1 MPFSAQDIL
10 DAGKVGLDFFMAANP
25 VDQVFLERP
34 LLKALQGKKK
44 TAPGAKQFIVE
55 QLRKSYQSNFQWF
68 NGSSIVT
75 YNRRQT
81 IEQANYAWRSCHD
94 GFALDEDRLA
104 QNGIIVYDDANDIT
118 AGSSASTSDYGK
130 SATMAE
136 KIQLTN
142 LIEEQ
147 AESLKLG
154 FQEQFSYQLHVDG
167 TQSTDAVAGLD
178 ALVSLTP
185 TSGTVGGIDRSLAAN
200 AYWRN
205 NVSTGLTT
213 TTSTGT
219 ILNQMEVMFRQ
230 CMRNGGRPDLIIAGS
245 TFIDGYRNFVLLTFG
260 RMDFGPSNTKRV
272 EGGTSA
278 LTFQGV
284 DVQWS
289 PEFQQLDT
297 LFGPATVWE
306 KRCYFLNSDYIRLR
320 PLQGHD
326 MISRKPP
333 RAYDRYE
340 YYWGITW
347 RGAMTLTRSN
357 ACAVLS
363 LA

>member
-1 MPFSAQDIL
+1 MPFSAQDIT
-10 DAGKVGLDFFMAANP
+10 DAGKIGLDFYLADNP
-25 VDQVFLERP
+25 VDQVKLERP

-44 TAPGAKQFIVE
+44 SAPGAKQYVVE
-55 QLRKSYQSNFQWF
+55 QLRARYSSNFQWF

-81 IEQANYAWRSCHD
+81 VEQANYAWRSCHD

-104 QNGIIVYDDANDIT
+104 QNGITVTDDK
-118 AGSSASTSDYGK
+118 GPSKASD
-130 SATMAE
+130 AE
-136 KIQLTN
+136 KVMLTN

-147 AESLKLG
+147 AEVLRLG
-154 FQEQFSYQLHVDG
+154 FQEQFSYQLHLDG
-167 TQSTDAVAGLD
+167 TQSTDAIAGLD
-178 ALVSLTP
+178 SLVSLTP
-185 TSGTVGGIDRSLAAN
+185 TTGTVGGIDRSSSSN

-219 ILNQMEVMFRQ
+219 ILNQMEVQYRQ
-230 CMRNGGRPDLIIAGS
+230 CARNGGRPDLLIAGS
-245 TFIDGYRNFVLLTFG
+245 TYIDGYRQFVLNTFG

-272 EGGTSA
+272 EGGTA
-278 LTFQGV
+278 VLTFQGTEL
-284 DVQWS
+284 QWS
-289 PEFQQLDT
+289 PEFQELDAR
-297 LFGPATVWE
+297 FGPATPWE
-306 KRCYFLNSDYIRLR
+306 KRCYMLNTGSITLR

-340 YYWGITW
+340 YYWGLTW
-347 RGAMTLTRSN
+347 RGALTMNRSN
-357 ACAVLS
+357 ANAVLA

>member
-1 MPFSAQDIL
+1 MPFSAQDIQ
-10 DAGKVGLDFFMAANP
+10 DAGKIGLDFYLADKP
-25 VDQVFLERP
+25 VDQIALERP

-44 TAPGAKQFIVE
+44 SAPGAKQYVVE
-55 QLRKSYQSNFQWF
+55 QLRARYSSNFQWF

-81 IEQANYAWRSCHD
+81 VEQANFAWRSCHD

-104 QNGIIVYDDANDIT
+104 QNGIIVTDDRGPT
-118 AGSSASTSDYGK
+118 KASDSERV
-130 SATMAE
+130 M
-136 KIQLTN
+136 LTN

-147 AESLKLG
+147 AEVLRLG
-154 FQEQFSYQLHVDG
+154 FQEQFSYQLHLDG
-167 TQSTDAVAGLD
+167 TQSTDAIAGLD
-178 ALVSLTP
+178 SLVSLAP
-185 TSGTVGGIDRSLAAN
+185 TSGTVGGIDRSASAN

-219 ILNQMEVMFRQ
+219 ILNQMEVQFRQ
-230 CMRNGGRPDLIIAGS
+230 CARNGGRPDLIVAGS
-245 TFIDGYRNFVLLTFG
+245 TFIDGYRQFVLNTFG

-272 EGGTSA
+272 EGGTSV

-284 DVQWS
+284 EVQWS
-289 PEFQQLDT
+289 PEFQELDSRYA
-297 LFGPATVWE
+297 PATLWE
-306 KRCYFLNSDYIRLR
+306 KRCYFLNTQTITLR

-340 YYWGITW
+340 YYWGLTW
-347 RGAMTLTRSN
+347 RGALTMNRSN
-357 ACAVLS
+357 ANAVLA
-363 LA
+363 LT

>member
-1 MPFSAQDIL
+1 MPFTSQDIS
-10 DAGKVGLDFFMAANP
+10 DAGKIGLDFYLAANP
-25 VDQVFLERP
+25 VDQIKLERP
-34 LLKALQGKKK
+34 LLKALQAKKK
-44 TAPGAKQFIVE
+44 SAPGAKQYIVE
-55 QLRKSYQSNFQWF
+55 QLRVRYSSNFQWF
-68 NGSSIVT
+68 NGSAVVT

-81 IEQANYAWRSCHD
+81 NEQANYQWRSCHD

-104 QNGIIVYDDANDIT
+104 QNGITVTDDKGPSN
-118 AGSSASTSDYGK
+118 ASDS
-130 SATMAE
+130 E
-136 KIQLTN
+136 KVQLTS

-147 AESLKLG
+147 AEALKLG

-167 TQSTDAVAGLD
+167 TQSVDAIAGLD
-178 ALVSLTP
+178 ALISLTP
-185 TSGTVGGIDRSLAAN
+185 TAGTVGGIDRSVAAN

-219 ILNQMEVMFRQ
+219 ILNQMEVNWRQ
-230 CMRNGGRPDLIIAGS
+230 CMRNGERPDLILAGS
-245 TFIDGYRNFVLLTFG
+245 QYIDGYRNFVLNTYG
-260 RMDFGPSNTKRV
+260 RMDFGPANTKTI
-272 EGGTSA
+272 EGGTKV

-289 PEFQQLDT
+289 PEFQELDSR
-297 LFGPATVWE
+297 FAPATPWE
-306 KRCYFLNSDYIRLR
+306 KRCYMLNTGNITLR

-326 MISRKPP
+326 TVSRKPP

-340 YYWGITW
+340 YYWAITW
-347 RGAMTLTRSN
+347 RGALTMNRANGS
-357 ACAVLS
+357 AVLA